1 MSVIRFQ
8 SLLVA
13 TVLVPLFADVSR
25 GQSAYEAEPINYNRA
40 KLTDPIAK
48 LQAEIDAGKA
58 RLERDGDA
66 PAGSHGYLPSLLKQ
80 LGIPA
85 SSQTLVF
92 SKTSFQRDLIG
103 PETPRALYFN
113 DDVYV
118 GWVRGGDA
126 IEIAST
132 DPKLGAVFY
141 TLSQRPSGKPKFV
154 RQTDSCL
161 QCHSGT
167 MTGDVPG
174 LMIRSVHPDPNGMP
188 VLTAGTSLTSQNS
201 PLEERWG
208 GWYVTGTH
216 GERRHMG
223 NVTAKTRDD
232 DSPLDVEHGANIVSL
247 TDRFDTAPYPN
258 GGHSDIVALM
268 VFEHQAQAH
277 NLITQLNYQTQWAV
291 RDSVAINE
299 ALGKVGAGSGTSGEL
314 SDSAKRRISS
324 SGEKLVRYLLFCD
337 EDLITDRIQGT
348 STFTADFAAQGPRDK
363 SGRSLREFDLRR
375 RIFKYP
381 LSYLIY
387 SPSFDGLPAEAKD
400 YVYGRLWE
408 VLSGK
413 DTSAPFKHISTDE
426 RRAIVEILRDTK
438 SELPSYFR

>member
-1 MSVIRFQ
+1 MSAIRFP
-8 SLLVA
+8 SFLASVLLVS
-13 TVLVPLFADVSR
+13 LFAGVSR
-25 GQSAYEAEPINYNRA
+25 GQAAYEAEPINYNKA
-40 KLTDPIAK
+40 KPTDPIAR
-48 LQAEIDAGKA
+48 LQAQIDAGQA

-80 LGIPA
+80 LGIPT

-92 SKTSFQRDLIG
+92 SKTSFQRDLIS
-103 PETPRALYFN
+103 PESPRALYFN

-118 GWVRGGDA
+118 GWIRGGEV

-132 DPKLGAVFY
+132 DPKLGTVFY
-141 TLSQRPSGKPKFV
+141 TLSQRPGAKPKFV

-167 MTGDVPG
+167 MTGEVPG
-174 LMIRSVHPDPNGMP
+174 LMLRSVHADANGMP
-188 VLTAGTSLTSQNS
+188 VLTAGTSLTTQDS

-208 GWYVTGTH
+208 GWYVTGMH
-216 GERRHMG
+216 GTRRHMG
-223 NVTAKTRDD
+223 NVMAKSRDD
-232 DSPLDVEHGANIVSL
+232 DGPLDVDHGANIASL
-247 TDRFDTAPYPN
+247 TDRFDTAPYLN

-268 VFEHQAQAH
+268 VFDHQVQAH
-277 NLITQLNYQTQWAV
+277 NLFTQFNYQTQWAV
-291 RDSVAINE
+291 RDSRAINE
-299 ALGKVGAGSGTSGEL
+299 ALGKTGGAGANDEL

-324 SGEKLVRYLLFCD
+324 AGEKLVRYLLFCD

-348 STFTADFAAQGPRDK
+348 NTFAADFAAKGLRDRK
-363 SGRSLREFDLRR
+363 GRSLREFDLRR

-387 SPSFDGLPAEAKD
+387 SPSFDALPAQAKD
-400 YVYGRLWE
+400 YVYRRLWD

-413 DTSAPFKHISTDE
+413 DTSAPFKHIATDE
-426 RRAIVEILRDTK
+426 RQAIVEILRDTK
-438 SELPSYFR
+438 ADLPSYFR

>member
-1 MSVIRFQ
+1 
-8 SLLVA
+8 L
-13 TVLVPLFADVSR
+13 LVPLLAGVSR
-25 GQSAYEAEPINYNRA
+25 GQASYEGEPIHYNKA

-58 RLERDGDA
+58 KLERDGDA

-80 LGIPA
+80 LRIPA

-118 GWVRGGDA
+118 GWIRGGEV

-132 DPKLGAVFY
+132 DPKLGTVFY
-141 TLSQRPSGKPKFV
+141 TLSQRPSAKPKFV

-167 MTGDVPG
+167 MTGEVPG
-174 LMIRSVHPDPNGMP
+174 LMLRSVHADANGMP
-188 VLTAGTSLTSQNS
+188 VLTAGTSLTTQDS
-201 PLEERWG
+201 PLEDRWG

-216 GERRHMG
+216 GDRRHMG
-223 NVTAKTRDD
+223 NVTTKTRDD
-232 DSPLDVEHGANIVSL
+232 DGPLDVDRGANVASL
-247 TDRFDTAPYPN
+247 TDRFDTAPYLN

-268 VFEHQAQAH
+268 VFDHQAQAH
-277 NLITQLNYQTQWAV
+277 NLFTQLNYQTQWAV
-291 RDSVAINE
+291 RDSRAINE
-299 ALGKVGAGSGTSGEL
+299 ALGKTGRGGSAAAGVSDEL

-324 SGEKLVRYLLFCD
+324 AGEKLVRYLLFCD
-337 EDLITDRIQGT
+337 EDLITDRIEGT
-348 STFTADFAAQGPRDK
+348 GTFAADFAKQGPRDK
-363 SGRSLREFDLRR
+363 QGRSLREFDLRR
-375 RIFKYP
+375 RMFKYP

-387 SPSFDGLPAEAKD
+387 SPSFDALPAEAKD
-400 YVYGRLWE
+400 YVYRRLWD

-413 DTSAPFKHISTDE
+413 ETAVPFKHISTDE
-426 RRAIVEILRDTK
+426 RQAIVEILRDTK
-438 SELPSYFR
+438 NDLPPYFR